1 MKVIVGIPTFRRPK
15 GLRALMDSLAQQRCD
30 VPFQIV
36 IADNEGKNGAGL
48 AETRQIIATGYP
60 HPVTLVAV
68 PERGISQT
76 RNALLSTAFEEMEA
90 DFLAM
95 VDDDEIVDVNW
106 LHKLLDMQRTTQADV
121 VAGRVLPRFLG
132 RQPAWAKGLSVYE
145 GRERSAGVVEIAD
158 ATNSVLFSAPLYRQ
172 HKPRFDLSY
181 SLTGGGDKEFFIR
194 LQALEARFAYAPE
207 AVSWEIYGATRMTRK
222 WAIKRSFRF
231 GVDIRIL
238 MNHREGIRFWA
249 VEASKIIVAIPLALI
264 GMVVFGLLDQSRF
277 MRSVLLLVRQI
288 GKIAGLLG
296 YRYESYRI
304 VHGD

>member
-1 MKVIVGIPTFRRPK
+1 
-15 GLRALMDSLAQQRCD
+15 MDSLAQQHGDLGFR
-30 VPFQIV
+30 IV
-36 IADNEGKNGAGL
+36 IADNEGENGAGL
-48 AETRQIIATGYP
+48 AEARQIVATGYP

-76 RNALLSTAFEEMEA
+76 RNALLSTAFDEMDA

-95 VDDDEIVDVNW
+95 VDDDEVVDAKW
-106 LHKLLDMQRTTQADV
+106 LSMLLDMQRTTHADV
-121 VAGRVLPRFLG
+121 VAGRVLPRFNVV
-132 RQPAWAKGLSVYE
+132 QPAWAKGLSVYA
-145 GRERSAGVVEIAD
+145 GRERPAGIVEIAD
-158 ATNSVLFSAPLYRQ
+158 ATNSVLFFAPLYRQ

-181 SLTGGGDKEFFIR
+181 SLTGGGDKEYFIR
-194 LQALEARFAYAPE
+194 LQALGARFAYAPE

-238 MNHREGIRFWA
+238 IKHREGVRFWA
-249 VEASKIIVAIPLALI
+249 MEASKITAAIPLALI
-264 GMVVFGLLDQSRF
+264 GMIVFGLLDPSRF